1 MQRDRV
7 STTHKETVYL
17 EHKENVYLEP
27 IHCAKRRTMS
37 VKELVE
43 VHSVQQTVLQSVAV
57 CCSLLQSVAKRRTM
71 SVKELVEVHRDL
83 EVSLRIF
90 WGL

>member
-43 VHSVQQTVLQSVAV
+43 VH
-57 CCSLLQSVAKRRTM
+57 
-71 SVKELVEVHRDL
+71 RDL